1 VFENDVLTKRIY
13 IMAFGRILSFI
24 MAEIQFSLQETKVPP
39 YDTHARPECDDLSAR
54 RARPRYGRRLGGDEV
69 GAEVRPG

>member
-1 VFENDVLTKRIY
+1 
-13 IMAFGRILSFI
+13 

-54 RARPRYGRRLGGDEV
+54 RARPRYGRWLGGDEV